1 MSQFHFD
8 IDGNLLCVVD
18 LVGTHTKVH
27 EYPPFSFNENYALLC
42 AQGLGDN
49 YISAQGELVTTDIAY
64 GGDYITIG

>member
-8 IDGNLLCVVD
+8 IDGNLLCVLD
-18 LVGTHTKVH
+18 SGTHTKIH

-42 AQGLGDN
+42 AQGLGNN
-49 YISAQGELVTTDIAY
+49 YISAQRQLITTDVAY